1 MCAVGIRIIQ
11 LCDRKQVILIQTNLK
26 GTCENHW
33 MVILALG
40 SKDCRGRIL
49 KFRFRFG
56 NSSFGILFILFIY
69 RCDKGVIVLI
79 FNDGVFKRY
88 RNQNISLIICYI
100 LGNMCG
106 CNGILPLFFL
116 NIHGF
121 GICRPINRAV
131 QTFGNGSQRHKGS
144 AVYDFRRNI
153 QLLCFAINGD
163 FVFAD
168 FQSDP
173 LIASVCRNHL
183 RAILLRIG
191 NGTIQCFK
199 NLSERHKGSAV
210 FNHGIYIKLHLTAVQ
225 LYRNSI
231 RRIGRNCTENQ
242 HRT

>member
-1 MCAVGIRIIQ
+1 
-11 LCDRKQVILIQTNLK
+11 
-26 GTCENHW
+26 
-33 MVILALG
+33 
-40 SKDCRGRIL
+40 
-49 KFRFRFG
+49 
-56 NSSFGILFILFIY
+56 
-69 RCDKGVIVLI
+69 
-79 FNDGVFKRY
+79 
-88 RNQNISLIICYI
+88 
-100 LGNMCG
+100 MCG

-121 GICRPINRAV
+121 GIGRPINGAV

-173 LIASVCRNHL
+173 FIASVCRNHL

-191 NGTIQCFK
+191 NGTVQCFK

-210 FNHGIYIKLHLTAVQ
+210 FNHRGNIEIHLTAVQ
-225 LYRNSI
+225 VYCNSI
-231 RRIGRNCTENQ
+231 RRIDRHCIEKQ
-242 HRT
+242 CCA